1 MRRRSPW
8 LFLLL
13 SGFAGAE
20 ESSGDSAAALLEVRL
35 ETSRGASSK
44 LERFAHRP
52 LVVFYEDRGSSQE
65 NERLKEALF
74 ALGKARGKLEAV
86 SVVGVANLA
95 AWNWVPARQFAQM
108 GVADAEKK
116 AGVPVLI
123 DWQGAL
129 TRAPVELS
137 AHRSTVLLVYREAVL
152 FRHAGALGPSD
163 SERFFSVLS
172 AILDAPQHAR

>member
-1 MRRRSPW
+1 MRRKGPW

-20 ESSGDSAAALLEVRL
+20 ESSGDSAAALLEVPL
-35 ETSRGASSK
+35 ETSRGASAK
-44 LERFAHRP
+44 LEHFAHRP

-74 ALGKARGKLEAV
+74 ALGQARGKLEAV
-86 SVVGVANLA
+86 AVVGVANLA
-95 AWNWVPARQFAQM
+95 AWNWVPARQFAQL

-129 TRAPVELS
+129 TRAPVQLS
-137 AHRSTVLLVYREAVL
+137 AHRSTVLIVHRGAVL
-152 FRHAGALGPSD
+152 FRQAGTLSPGD

-172 AILDAPQHAR
+172 AVVDAP